1 MSKAHDL
8 TAIASQFQIEGEFA
22 HATAHGSGHI
32 NDSYRVTFNKAGL
45 PVRYILQ
52 RINHIIFENPIEL
65 MENIQRVTS
74 HLAAKLSGEPTSRI
88 PASVTS
94 GRSQRLRVGLGPE
107 RSRRASR

>member
-74 HLAAKLSGEPTSRI
+74 HLAAKLSGEPHRSRLALTLI
-88 PASVTS
+88 PA
-94 GRSQRLRVGLGPE
+94 RDE
-107 RSRRASR
+107 RTWHVDN